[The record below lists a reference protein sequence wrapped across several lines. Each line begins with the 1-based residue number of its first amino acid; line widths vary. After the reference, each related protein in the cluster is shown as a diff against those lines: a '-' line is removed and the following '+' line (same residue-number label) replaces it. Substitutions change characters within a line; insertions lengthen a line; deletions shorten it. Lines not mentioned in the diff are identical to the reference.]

1 MVMLTTQSLSGGA
14 PVAPGRLSS
23 EPIHRHVRRR
33 VCGHRRAG
41 PVGVAALELEAPQFA
56 HQIGLRRPDVA
67 VGATVD
73 ARLAAVPEREMV
85 RGQELVD
92 DVVGIDADVA
102 PPAASSASR
111 RTIGSSTSGEN
122 MPVPGVS

>member
-67 VGATVD
+67 V
-73 ARLAAVPEREMV
+73 VPEREMV